1 MVRGILRFMST
12 RWLLLVLVGAMLA
25 IGSFALALLALP
37 SQEEAAAPVSK
48 KSTPSNEPLAAG
60 FESELMFSS
69 LDEMVA
75 ASDLVMVGTVTE
87 VRPGQVTVIAR
98 DAAPSY
104 PEGTNAAESQEEIT
118 QASPEEL
125 VEEVRDLNTVVRVD
139 NALKGSPPEDSVTV
153 TTLDYAYGGPQST
166 EWRKPGEHVLLF
178 LSRST
183 ETPGLYI
190 PAEASYEQAVYV
202 LQGSD
207 IVAPTTDPDEPVNA
221 RVTSLSLPEL
231 IVAVRDAKAKTPGG

>member
-1 MVRGILRFMST
+1 MNARR
-12 RWLLLVLVGAMLA
+12 LLVIGSLAMLA
-25 IGSFALALLALP
+25 VGSFTLALLTP
-37 SQEEAAAPVSK
+37 SGDEEVAPVSK

-60 FESELMFSS
+60 FESELMFGS

-75 ASDLVMVGTVTE
+75 ASDLVMVGAVTE
-87 VRPGQVTVIAR
+87 VRPGRVTVITR

-104 PEGTNAAESQEEIT
+104 LEGTDTAGGQEEIT
-118 QASPEEL
+118 EASPEDL
-125 VEEVRDLNTVVRVD
+125 VEEVRDLNAVVSVD

-153 TTLDYAYGGPQST
+153 ATLDYAYGGPQST
-166 EWRKPGEHVLLF
+166 EWRKPGERVLLF

-231 IVAVRDAKAKTPGG
+231 IVAVRDAKAKTPSG

>member
-1 MVRGILRFMST
+1 MARGVLRFMST
-12 RWLLLVLVGAMLA
+12 RWLLLVLAGAMLA
-25 IGSFALALLALP
+25 IGSFALALLAL
-37 SQEEAAAPVSK
+37 SGGEDAAPVSK

-60 FESELMFSS
+60 FESELMFGS
-69 LDEMVA
+69 LDEMAA
-75 ASDLVMVGTVTE
+75 ASDLVVVGTVTE
-87 VRPGQVTVIAR
+87 VRPGQVTVITR

-104 PEGTNAAESQEEIT
+104 PEGTDTAGGQEETT
-118 QASPEEL
+118 QESPEDL
-125 VEEVRDLNTVVRVD
+125 VEEVRDLNAVVSVD

-153 TTLDYAYGGPQST
+153 ATLDYAYGGPQST
-166 EWRKPGEHVLLF
+166 EWRKPGERVLLF

-221 RVTSLSLPEL
+221 RVTGLSLPEL
-231 IVAVRDAKAKTPGG
+231 IVAMRDTKAKPPGG

>member
-1 MVRGILRFMST
+1 MARGILRFMST
-12 RWLLLVLVGAMLA
+12 RRLLLVSAGAMLA
-25 IGSFALALLALP
+25 VGSFALALLAL
-37 SQEEAAAPVSK
+37 SGGEEASPVSK
-48 KSTPSNEPLAAG
+48 KSTLSNEPLAVG
-60 FESELMFSS
+60 FESELMFGS

-87 VRPGQVTVIAR
+87 VRPGQVTVITR

-104 PEGTNAAESQEEIT
+104 PEGTDTAGGQEEIT
-118 QASPEEL
+118 EASPEEL
-125 VEEVRDLNTVVRVD
+125 VEEIRELDTVVSVD
-139 NALKGSPPEDSVTV
+139 NALKGSPPEDFVTV
-153 TTLDYAYGGPQST
+153 TTLDYAYGGSQSM
-166 EWRKPGEHVLLF
+166 EWRKPGERVLLF

-190 PAEASYEQAVYV
+190 PAEASYEQAVYI